1 MQNTSRL
8 FCTHLIKGMC
18 MKQQPCLFAAYDND
32 VAPPPTL
39 VYGKKGLNV
48 IPSLQW
54 NCVIVN
60 LTTKPLNFP
69 LFYVIIVIAFLLSL
83 LGFCAI
89 IGVESYQLLSRTF
102 NVCSAGPQNQP

>member
-18 MKQQPCLFAAYDND
+18 MKQQLCLFAAYDND

-54 NCVIVN
+54 NCVIGY
-60 LTTKPLNFP
+60 LTTKPLN
-69 LFYVIIVIAFLLSL
+69 LLLLYLDFVQSL
-83 LGFCAI
+83 M
-89 IGVESYQLLSRTF
+89 
-102 NVCSAGPQNQP
+102 